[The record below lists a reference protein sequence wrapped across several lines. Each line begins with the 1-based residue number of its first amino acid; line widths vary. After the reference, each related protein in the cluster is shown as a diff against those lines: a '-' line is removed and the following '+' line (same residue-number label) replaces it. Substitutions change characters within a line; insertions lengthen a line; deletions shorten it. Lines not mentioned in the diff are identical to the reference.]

1 MNCDA
6 VRKHAVTAEKLQ
18 EASMRARLTSGG
30 SEALLKHDLFSFN
43 PPPPTTSNHVLDDF
57 FAITESK
64 ATLELTCPVCL
75 ERAVET
81 RMVQCDACDAW
92 VHYDCDAV
100 MLDDSMVD
108 QLEASE
114 EAYQCPICRLPPKRQ
129 MDTGQLH
136 PARRGDLHVL
146 AALAYPVPSPTMIC
160 ADSPVRIASPPPPP
174 TLTMQQQ
181 PPQQQLSKQ
190 APMMQQLPMMQLPPL
205 MRQLPTTQHPL
216 KTQSQPLYRPS
227 IKQRALAKVS
237 SFTTEVIKR
246 SQQRQG
252 VPVPRS
258 LSPLDVLAIGSERH
272 SGSGVGTAGGA
283 VVDHEGRNCFYR
295 SQAFAQP
302 RAWGESVF
310 AAYLLEARYAA
321 QLGEREAIR
330 TNPMFGDMHM
340 QAQFQRFLNYS
351 ASQLKAHGVADAAIV
366 AQLREHTALRGTLQA
381 MHQQGRS
388 ASEMRAA
395 VIQSACDAHQRTLL
409 IGQPPH
415 LALRSLGPVAP
426 IRNTTAN
433 LADVLASLPAGQ
445 VVYFPIPM
453 GEEEEALTT
462 ASEGAYAYA

>member
-1 MNCDA
+1 LI
-6 VRKHAVTAEKLQ
+6 EKTPE
-18 EASMRARLTSGG
+18 EASMRARLNSGV

-57 FAITESK
+57 CITESTS
-64 ATLELTCPVCL
+64 ATTLELCPVCL

-100 MLDDSMVD
+100 ILDDSMVD

-114 EAYQCPICRLPPKRQ
+114 EAYRCPICRLPPKHQ
-129 MDTGQLH
+129 MDAGQPH

-146 AALAYPVPSPTMIC
+146 AALAHPVPSPTMLC
-160 ADSPVRIASPPPPP
+160 AFTPVRTASPPPP
-174 TLTMQQQ
+174 TMLTIRQQL
-181 PPQQQLSKQ
+181 PPQQQQRSKQ
-190 APMMQQLPMMQLPPL
+190 APMMQQLPMTEQPPMMQQPP
-205 MRQLPTTQHPL
+205 MTQQLPTTQQPL
-216 KTQSQPLYRPS
+216 IAQSQPLNRPS

-237 SFTTEVIKR
+237 SLTAELIKR
-246 SQQRQG
+246 SQQRQRVPMQRPTSPLDVLAIG
-252 VPVPRS
+252 SERHNGSGAGAAEHQRVPVQSP

-272 SGSGVGTAGGA
+272 N
-283 VVDHEGRNCFYR
+283 GRNCFYS

-321 QLGEREAIR
+321 QLHERKVIR
-330 TNPMFGDMHM
+330 ANPEYGDLHM

-366 AQLREHTALRGTLQA
+366 AQLRDHTALRGTLQA

-395 VIQSACDAHQRTLL
+395 VIQSACDAHQRILL
-409 IGQPPH
+409 VGQPPH
-415 LALRSLGPVAP
+415 LALRNHGPVAP

-445 VVYFPIPM
+445 VVFWPIDD
-453 GEEEEALTT
+453 A
-462 ASEGAYAYA
+462 